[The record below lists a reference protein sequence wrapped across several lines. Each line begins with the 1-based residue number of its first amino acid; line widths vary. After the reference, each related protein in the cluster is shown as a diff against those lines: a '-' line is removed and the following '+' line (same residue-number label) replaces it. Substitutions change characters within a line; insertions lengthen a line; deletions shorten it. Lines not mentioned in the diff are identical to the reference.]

1 MRWNEEIL
9 EITVRRTFHRQ
20 VGAAQRP
27 RRASISWWC
36 SMGPCPLLRCFKSLG
51 WPWMIPWVIHW
62 ENDFL
67 MGENDWK
74 WQEFFK
80 KSWKTH
86 RFLEICSHPSKW
98 QDFFKSL
105 GWLQWMNL
113 KFGSLDGEESIENEE
128 TSGLI
133 SPIYVIL
140 WTNIITQYHKT
151 SGEESD
157 ILRYKTS
164 NIICAC
170 VWKWD
175 ISSTLLPLNYRDIAD
190 ILILNILL
198 NLKFG
203 LLYFQKKP

>member
-1 MRWNEEIL
+1 MAISAVVYPMMVKSQCFTIWLVKKTYLLHKPYQNLIFPFKMRWNEEIL

-67 MGENDWK
+67 MGENYGK

-128 TSGLI
+128 TFGLI

-140 WTNIITQYHKT
+140 WINIIT
-151 SGEESD
+151 
-157 ILRYKTS
+157 
-164 NIICAC
+164 
-170 VWKWD
+170 
-175 ISSTLLPLNYRDIAD
+175 
-190 ILILNILL
+190 
-198 NLKFG
+198 
-203 LLYFQKKP
+203 